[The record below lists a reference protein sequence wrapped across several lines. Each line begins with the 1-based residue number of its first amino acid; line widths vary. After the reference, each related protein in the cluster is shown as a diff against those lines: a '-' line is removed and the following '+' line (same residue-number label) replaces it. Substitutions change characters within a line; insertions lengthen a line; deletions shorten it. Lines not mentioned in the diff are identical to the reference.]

1 MIEAGLQNNSRSL
14 IQAEDFPKLIEI
26 LSQKGYRIIGSTE
39 SDNAIIYDEISSV
52 EELPIG
58 IIDVQDGGR
67 YRLKKSQ
74 APTYF
79 AYVNGPQSCKKYLY
93 PPIQELWEAEKT
105 KTGFKLAEKEEPYPR
120 TAFLGVRSCELEAIK
135 IQDKIFTEGPYADK
149 GYKMRRDNSIIVAV
163 NCTRAS
169 GTCFCVS
176 MGTGP
181 KVKSGYDLALTEVL
195 DGEKHYFVIEPGSD
209 LGASIIKEMLCVAAS
224 EEELR
229 AAESAINSAAKS
241 MGRKLET
248 SGLKEI
254 IAGDFDSPHWHAVA
268 ARCLSCGNCTMV
280 CPTCFCTTIEDT
292 SDLTGE
298 KASHIRKWDSCFTLD
313 FSYIYG
319 GSIRQSP
326 MSRYRQWMTH
336 KLSTWVDQFGMMG
349 CVGCGR
355 CITWCPVG
363 IDITEEARIMR
374 EGELLKEA
382 SIYNKEIK
390 DGNA

>member
-1 MIEAGLQNNSRSL
+1 
-14 IQAEDFPKLIEI
+14 
-26 LSQKGYRIIGSTE
+26 
-39 SDNAIIYDEISSV
+39 
-52 EELPIG
+52 
-58 IIDVQDGGR
+58 
-67 YRLKKSQ
+67 
-74 APTYF
+74 
-79 AYVNGPQSCKKYLY
+79 
-93 PPIQELWEAEKT
+93 
-105 KTGFKLAEKEEPYPR
+105 
-120 TAFLGVRSCELEAIK
+120 LGVRSCELEAIK

-149 GYKMRRDNSIIVAV
+149 GYKRRRENSIIIAV
-163 NCTRAS
+163 NCTRAG

-181 KVKSGYDLALTEVL
+181 KVKSGYDLALTEVV
-195 DGEKHYFVIEPGSD
+195 DGEKHYFLIESGSD
-209 LGASIIKEMLCVAAS
+209 FGASIMKEMPCVAAS

-229 AAESAINSAAKS
+229 AAESAVENAAKS

-254 IAGDFDSPHWHAVA
+254 IAGDFDSPHWHATA

-336 KLSTWVDQFGMMG
+336 KLSTWVDQFGMVG